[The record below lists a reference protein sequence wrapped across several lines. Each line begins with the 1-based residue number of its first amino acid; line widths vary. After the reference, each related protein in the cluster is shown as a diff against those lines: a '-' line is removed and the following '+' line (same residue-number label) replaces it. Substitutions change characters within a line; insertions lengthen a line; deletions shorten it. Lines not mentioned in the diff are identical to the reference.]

1 MVSSLDQI
9 EENSELSKYVN
20 ITLKECWRLSG
31 HTPEEYVEHVAYEN
45 CQIAY
50 IKDQSL
56 KWVKFTGDPQED
68 VSTANGSAFTL
79 FVT

>member
-1 MVSSLDQI
+1 MKTQ
-9 EENSELSKYVN
+9 ELSKYVN

-31 HTPEEYVEHVAYEN
+31 RTPEEYVEHVACEN

-56 KWVKFTGDPQED
+56 K
-68 VSTANGSAFTL
+68 
-79 FVT
+79 